1 MLQPLRLN
9 PLNLQ
14 EIGGAQVPDRRL
26 PRDRHPLAV
35 DPRKRINPISTKFVR
50 TGLPCQFGI
59 HRNRLFLAIML
70 ESDSQI
76 LVGTGNEGKIYRV
89 DPMTGEHVEIGKC
102 SADQVVAIHQKEVD
116 GKTTTL
122 LATGNPGKLF
132 TLTTD
137 YVKEGTLES
146 EVHNAQ
152 SLSRWGK
159 LSWEGEMMEGTAVV
173 FSTRTGNTK
182 KAG

>member
-1 MLQPLRLN
+1 
-9 PLNLQ
+9 
-14 EIGGAQVPDRRL
+14 
-26 PRDRHPLAV
+26 
-35 DPRKRINPISTKFVR
+35 
-50 TGLPCQFGI
+50 
-59 HRNRLFLAIML
+59 ML
-70 ESDSQI
+70 EGDTQI

-89 DPMTGEHVEIGKC
+89 NPVSGDSVELGKC

-116 GKTTTL
+116 GKTKTV

-137 YVKEGTLES
+137 HVDEGTLES
-146 EVHNAQ
+146 KVHDAK

-159 LSWEGEMMEGTAVV
+159 LSWEAEVAEGTAIA

-182 KAG
+182 KPDDTWNEWSEELTTAEGSQVPNGDAQYIQWRAKFSTTDTAKNTHLEEGYSRFRTDEC